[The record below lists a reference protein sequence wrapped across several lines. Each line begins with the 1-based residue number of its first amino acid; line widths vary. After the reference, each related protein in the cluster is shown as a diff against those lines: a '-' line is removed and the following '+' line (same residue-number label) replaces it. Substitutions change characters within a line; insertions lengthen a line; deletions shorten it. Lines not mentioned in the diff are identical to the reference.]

1 MSDITIDKSEETLN
15 RMKTAESV
23 FLPISRE
30 TFEKLYLSPKHPSV
44 VGDLRK
50 KFGNPTPICLMGFL
64 LAATPNACILMGW
77 RGAGGNG
84 GAILWVLFLSQFS
97 VWISDLIDSRCRPV
111 YIFFGGIVQL
121 LGGIGEW
128 IIGNTFS
135 CALFFTYGTFWLVQ
149 GATLMPFFA
158 TGTNYSPTGNSLEGQ
173 QTESYAAS
181 VAFYYV
187 FLALLT
193 FIYLICSIRTN
204 ICLFTALFLLVI
216 TFALTAGSFFQLANG
231 EAELAHRLQVAGG
244 AFNLALCFPIW
255 HIFLTQV
262 LEAVDFPIVLPVGD
276 LSTVIPGRS
285 QKVKR
290 GSTGE

>member
-77 RGAGGNG
+77 HGAGGNG
-84 GAILWVLFLSQFS
+84 GAIL
-97 VWISDLIDSRCRPV
+97 PV

-216 TFALTAGSFFQLANG
+216 TFSLTAGSFFQLANG

-244 AFNLALCFPIW
+244 AFNFALCVPIW
-255 HIFLTQV
+255 HIFLTQI
-262 LEAVDFPIVLPVGD
+262 LEAVDFPIALPVGD

-285 QKVKR
+285 QKAKR
-290 GSTGE
+290 TVSGE

>member
-30 TFEKLYLSPKHPSV
+30 SFEKLYLSPKHPSV

-50 KFGNPTPICLMGFL
+50 KFGNPTPIRLMGFL

-135 CALFFTYGTFWLVQ
+135 CALFFTY
-149 GATLMPFFA
+149 
-158 TGTNYSPTGNSLEGQ
+158 
-173 QTESYAAS
+173 
-181 VAFYYV
+181 
-187 FLALLT
+187 
-193 FIYLICSIRTN
+193 
-204 ICLFTALFLLVI
+204 
-216 TFALTAGSFFQLANG
+216 
-231 EAELAHRLQVAGG
+231 
-244 AFNLALCFPIW
+244 
-255 HIFLTQV
+255 
-262 LEAVDFPIVLPVGD
+262 
-276 LSTVIPGRS
+276 
-285 QKVKR
+285 
-290 GSTGE
+290 